1 VSTSTS
7 TLQDVASVDDF
18 LNVAATET
26 APLFEYLEFDFLL
39 EYDVC
44 APLRGGEHECIS
56 HQISFAGFYTATT
69 RISTERVRLHENSST
84 VSSGTTAASINRHL
98 ETQLTGFSPS

>member
-1 VSTSTS
+1 MSSRTH

-39 EYDVC
+39 EYDVF
-44 APLRGGEHECIS
+44 APSGGEVRGQYDWPDYTIGAR
-56 HQISFAGFYTATT
+56 QLVLARVSF
-69 RISTERVRLHENSST
+69 
-84 VSSGTTAASINRHL
+84 
-98 ETQLTGFSPS
+98 

>member
-1 VSTSTS
+1 MSTSAT

-39 EYDVC
+39 EYDVL
-44 APLRGGEHECIS
+44 APSKRG
-56 HQISFAGFYTATT
+56 QIRVHKPPEPFRGF
-69 RISTERVRLHENSST
+69 LHCYYKSMS
-84 VSSGTTAASINRHL
+84 
-98 ETQLTGFSPS
+98 